1 MPIPTPERAEGR
13 DAFIARCMAD
23 PQMAEFAEEGQRYAV
38 CARSYTKARIASSR
52 ADDAAELGAS
62 LKPTEEMA
70 EEARR
75 GLKWR
80 KALGRGGTRIGV
92 ARARDISNRRDLSAN
107 TVKRM
112 RSFFARHEGNK
123 EAEGFRPGEE
133 GYPSPGRIAWALWG
147 GDAGQAWAEERAPKE
162 KEAAMERVAQLEASY
177 TERPGKRYRMIAYT
191 GQEVDLNGE
200 RLVFDLAGVEVG
212 NKAIPILRQHDPENI
227 VGHSLEVSIDDEQ
240 IVIDLQVSA
249 STEGGREVLELF
261 GDGFPWQASVGMVM
275 KDIERFGAGEVIEVN
290 GRTLEG
296 PIGVVRCAVLREAS
310 FVPLGADAA
319 TSVAALAAQLQGEQ
333 GEETMT
339 AEEEREV
346 IDKKHEEML
355 DALRDLIDALPDR
368 LEMAVAA
375 FMEGKTVTEAKAALA
390 DTLMAELADKSAKL
404 EAAAKPTA
412 ELRAQVAA
420 ELAAEQ
426 RQPVS
431 ATIDAAPAPVLDVRG
446 QWDAALNAELSAGL
460 SRPDAVAKIVRKNP
474 TLHREFIAAANNG
487 LKG

>member
-1 MPIPTPERAEGR
+1 MPIPAPKPSESR
-13 DAFIARCMAD
+13 DAFITRCMSD

-38 CARSYTKARIASSR
+38 CSRSYTKTRIARSR
-52 ADDAAELGAS
+52 AEDAAELGAD
-62 LKPTEEMA
+62 LTPTKEMA
-70 EEARR
+70 EEAKR

-92 ARARDISNRRDLSAN
+92 ARARDISNRRPLSAN

-112 RSFFARHEGNK
+112 RSFFARHEVNK

-162 KEAAMERVAQLEASY
+162 TEAAMERVAQLEATFTPAPS
-177 TERPGKRYRMIAYT
+177 RRYRMVAYT
-191 GQEVDLNGE
+191 GDVVELNGE
-200 RLVFDLAGVEVG
+200 RLIFDLGGVELG
-212 NKAIPILRQHDPENI
+212 SEKLPILRQHDPELI
-227 VGHSLEVSIDDEQ
+227 VGHSLEVSISDEQ
-240 IVIDLQVSA
+240 IIIDLQVTG
-249 STEGGREVLELF
+249 STESGREVLELY

-275 KDIERFGAGEVIEVN
+275 KEIERFADGEVIEVN

-319 TSVAALAAQLQGEQ
+319 TSVAALAAQLQEEQ
-333 GEETMT
+333 GETMT
-339 AEEEREV
+339 NEEEKAI
-346 IDKKHEEML
+346 IDRKHEEML

-368 LEMAVAA
+368 LEMAVKAYMA
-375 FMEGKTVTEAKAALA
+375 GQTVTEAKAALA
-390 DTLMAELADKSAKL
+390 DELLAELADKSAKL
-404 EAAAKPTA
+404 EAAAAPTA

-426 RQPVS
+426 RAPVTAS
-431 ATIDAAPAPVLDVRG
+431 VDAAPAPTLDIRA
-446 QWDAALNAELSAGL
+446 QWDEALAANLSAGM
-460 SRPDAVAKIVRKNP
+460 SRPEAVARIVKHNP
-474 TLHREFIAAANNG
+474 RLHSEFIAAANTG
-487 LKG
+487 RKA